1 LENLSFNFKDKRVT
15 LKSLKFKPQIG
26 KEELS
31 KTYQFSKD
39 VFNVEIEE
47 LNTYNFNLKKLLN
60 NQGLFIDS
68 ISVSGLNLG
77 LYKDKRLPF
86 NSNKYKQLPH
96 SALQQTEMPMLISKI
111 KVNKSA
117 ILIEEHLEKKDTL
130 MSVSFSDV
138 DATIQNITSIDSL
151 REKEMLVDLN
161 ALLMNKAPLKLHAG
175 FSLKS
180 NYFNFNGNLGSAK
193 LRLFDSALFPVLGL
207 KVLTGNLD
215 SMTFSVHANN
225 TTSNGSL
232 TMLYHGLE
240 AEVFK
245 ANSLEKNRFLSWSVN
260 NIIKKSNPNK
270 KGKARVSVVHFE
282 RDKSKGLG
290 NYIWKSLLTG
300 IVNAMA
306 PGGKQVKN

>member
-1 LENLSFNFKDKRVT
+1 MQLHR
-15 LKSLKFKPQIG
+15 KSVIFHTNQRNTNTIG
-26 KEELS
+26 L
-31 KTYQFSKD
+31 
-39 VFNVEIEE
+39 
-47 LNTYNFNLKKLLN
+47 
-60 NQGLFIDS
+60 
-68 ISVSGLNLG
+68 
-77 LYKDKRLPF
+77 
-86 NSNKYKQLPH
+86 
-96 SALQQTEMPMLISKI
+96 
-111 KVNKSA
+111 
-117 ILIEEHLEKKDTL
+117 
-130 MSVSFSDV
+130 
-138 DATIQNITSIDSL
+138 
-151 REKEMLVDLN
+151 
-161 ALLMNKAPLKLHAG
+161 PLKG
-175 FSLKS
+175 RRRVSNIPQTNKS